1 MFQDGS
7 EGPPTYLQQRCRPRE
22 RTRLLYKPTQVP
34 VGRRD
39 RRPGLATREQ
49 QTSPGSSF
57 RNQRFVAQ
65 SAGEVQPSARPTTT
79 GRPRGSHPQKPPDR
93 KPESPAPTSR
103 VPPFTTTQFHV
114 LLNSLFKVLF
124 NFPSRYLFAI
134 GLGVIFSLTWS
145 LPRTLSC
152 TPKQLDSRGKP
163 AQRVNRLTGLSPSMG
178 RGPSQGGLELVDTS
192 REGSPKH
199 HIPRNLNGWRFG
211 AGLCR
216 FHSPLLTASQLFSFP
231 PLINMLKFGGS
242 PCLLSGRKSKKGS
255 LPLPLDRTEKTESVP
270 YPQ

>member
-1 MFQDGS
+1 MQ
-7 EGPPTYLQQRCRPRE
+7 PPA
-22 RTRLLYKPTQVP
+22 KPT
-34 VGRRD
+34 
-39 RRPGLATREQ
+39 E
-49 QTSPGSSF
+49 
-57 RNQRFVAQ
+57 
-65 SAGEVQPSARPTTT
+65 AR
-79 GRPRGSHPQKPPDR
+79 RPRGSHTPPPPR
-93 KPESPAPTSR
+93 RQPESPRPASR
-103 VPPFTTTQFHV
+103 APPFTTTQFHV

-242 PCLLSGRKSKKGS
+242 PCLLSGRSKNLGGAAAAS
-255 LPLPLDRTEKTESVP
+255 RRAVRNARRPRRFGRPGRVSQESTRFVEDKDALET
-270 YPQ
+270 